1 MPVSGSSAT
10 CGQNRQQRKTQALPK
25 FSSQPDSLHE
35 FIRWI
40 VPQTICRESRWLVL
54 LSLGLCRGIGGR
66 TGPSPC
72 FGVGLKGFP
81 ILFLFVP
88 LPRDYTGRDYFSGTG

>member
-35 FIRWI
+35 FIRRI

-54 LSLGLCRGIGGR
+54 LSLGLCRGIGG
-66 TGPSPC
+66 GFPPSPWVC
-72 FGVGLKGFP
+72 DGREGLPTEF
-81 ILFLFVP
+81 FFCP
-88 LPRDYTGRDYFSGTG
+88 LPRLDTVPDSLLMP